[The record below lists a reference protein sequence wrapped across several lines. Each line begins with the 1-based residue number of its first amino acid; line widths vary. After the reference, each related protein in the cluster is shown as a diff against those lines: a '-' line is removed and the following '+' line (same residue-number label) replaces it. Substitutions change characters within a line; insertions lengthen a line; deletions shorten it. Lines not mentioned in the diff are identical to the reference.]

1 MKRFFICA
9 AAAIVALAACSK
21 TEVINNSVP
30 QEIGFKAVAGATTKA
45 EQTTASFTQNMGVFA
60 YLTGTTDSY
69 FANTQ
74 FAKGVGSE
82 VYSAGKF
89 WPISGALDFVVYSP
103 HVEGTTCEEK
113 VLTIAAD
120 NSGNTA
126 IANQIDYLYGQELI
140 TDKEKGD
147 SPVTATFK
155 HAQAKITLSF
165 TGENVTVENVKLV
178 APTLKGTCKV
188 TYASPVAVDW
198 TPSTASEDVVMIATE
213 ALTDT
218 PTTASLLVVPTT
230 ASDITFTYNFGTG
243 YPDQEYTIELTE
255 TWKYNTH
262 YKYNV
267 SITPQEITFTPAV
280 AAWDAPTTPP
290 ADTEI

>member
-45 EQTTASFTQNMGVFA
+45 EQTTASFTQDMGVFA
-60 YLTGTTDSY
+60 YLTGTTTPY
-69 FANTQ
+69 FGHDQ
-74 FAKGVGSE
+74 FIEDGE
-82 VYSAGKF
+82 VYSSDQY

-103 HVEGTTCEEK
+103 YVEGTTYESK
-113 VLTIAAD
+113 VLTITAN
-120 NSGNTA
+120 NSSNTV

-140 TDKEKGD
+140 TNKAKGA

-165 TGENVTVENVKLV
+165 KGENVTVKNVKLV
-178 APTLKGTCKV
+178 TPTLKGTCKV
-188 TYASPVAVDW
+188 TYESPVAVAW
-198 TPSTASEDVVMIATE
+198 SELTPSADVEMIETAALSAT
-213 ALTDT
+213 A
-218 PTTASLLVVPTT
+218 TTASLLVVPTT

-243 YPDQEYTIELTE
+243 YPDQTYTIDLTE
-255 TWKYNTH
+255 TWEYNTH
-262 YKYNV
+262 YTYNV
-267 SITPQEITFTPAV
+267 SITPQEITFKPVV
-280 AAWDAPTTPP
+280 AEWDAPTTPP
-290 ADTEI
+290 ANTEI